1 MIEETSGGCSP
12 AIGPTALWIDI
23 AGITDRGAVRSENQD
38 RWRETRLSRA
48 VLVVVADGMG
58 GHAAGAEA
66 ATCAVNAV
74 VEVVTSA
81 ADPHAALAEAFRAAG
96 RAVREMPSGDARSGT
111 TLLAAIVSPGRTT
124 VANVGDS
131 RAYLLRR
138 GIARQITRD
147 HSWVATEVSA
157 GRLEA
162 GQAVTHPARS
172 RLVRAIT
179 GGADADVDVF
189 TPSLGPGDVLV
200 LCTDGIWEVLDG
212 TALAAL
218 FAQPGSLA
226 QQVENVCHSAL
237 AAGSRDNATV
247 VACRPGETR

>member
-1 MIEETSGGCSP
+1 M
-12 AIGPTALWIDI
+12 DI
-23 AGITDRGAVRSENQD
+23 AGISDRGTVRSDNQD
-38 RWRETRLSRA
+38 RWCEARLPRA

-58 GHAAGAEA
+58 GHAAGADA

-96 RAVREMPSGDARSGT
+96 RAVREMPSGDERSGT
-111 TLLAAIVSPGRTT
+111 TLVAAIVSPGRTT

-131 RAYLLRR
+131 RAYLLHR
-138 GIARQITRD
+138 GGARQITRD

-162 GQAVTHPARS
+162 GLAVSHPARGH
-172 RLVRAIT
+172 LVRAIT
-179 GGADADVDVF
+179 GGPDVDVDVF
-189 TPSLGPGDVLV
+189 TPPVGPGDVLV
-200 LCTDGIWEVLDG
+200 LCTDGVWEVLDG
-212 TALAAL
+212 AALAAL

-226 QQVENVCHSAL
+226 QQVANVCHTAL